1 MTKKTKVGIVGYGII
16 GKRVTDAIVLQNDM
30 ELTGIADIISDYRLR
45 VAVEKNY
52 DIYCSVDDFR
62 PMMERAGYKIK
73 GNLPEFLSNC
83 DIVVD
88 CTPSGVPAK
97 NKIFYELKDIPFIV
111 QGGEKHG
118 LTGLS
123 FSTLGNY
130 TDAIGSKAARVVSCN
145 TTGLTR
151 ALSPIVRDFGI
162 EDVFVA
168 LCRRSADP
176 SRTNRG
182 PINGAVPVLG
192 ISHHGPDVE
201 TVVHA
206 LKGKIHSLAIAVS
219 MTLSHVHMIRVKLED
234 KTTTEEVLESW
245 RKTPRVIVDS
255 GKRGFYDTAQIMEYY
270 RDLGRPRYD
279 RPELFIWEET
289 VHVDKENNL
298 SFIQDVHQES
308 IAIPEN
314 VDCIRAMLKME
325 KNPLKCMEK
334 TDKAMNIY
342 KNKDC
347 YDYKGKNRIQSV
359 VTSETND
366 IASSS

>member
-1 MTKKTKVGIVGYGII
+1 MPKKAKVGVVGYGII
-16 GKRVTDAIVLQNDM
+16 GKRVADAVALQNDM
-30 ELTGIADIISDYRLR
+30 ELVGVADIISDYRLR
-45 VAVEKNY
+45 VAVEKKY

-62 PMMERAGYKIK
+62 PMMEREGYEIK
-73 GNLPEFLSNC
+73 GNFPDFLSEC

-88 CTPSGVPAK
+88 CTPAGVPAK
-97 NKIFYELKDIPFIV
+97 NKIFYEIKGEGGIPYIV
-111 QGGEKHG
+111 QGGENHI

-130 TDAIGSKAARVVSCN
+130 AEAIGAKAARVVSCN

-151 ALSPIVRDFGI
+151 ALSPLVRDFGI
-162 EDVFVA
+162 GDAFVA

-219 MTLSHVHMIRVKLED
+219 MTLSHVHMVRVKLED
-234 KTTTEEVLESW
+234 QVTAEEVIDTW
-245 RKTPRVIVDS
+245 RRTPRVLVDS
-255 GKRGFYDTAQIMEYY
+255 GRRGFYDTAQIVEYF

-289 VHVDKENNL
+289 VHVDGERNL
-298 SFIQDVHQES
+298 SFISDVHMES

-325 KNPLKCMEK
+325 LDPFKCMEK
-334 TDKAMNIY
+334 TDAAMGIKRNSECYNIKERQRKTSKSPEKATAE
-342 KNKDC
+342 
-347 YDYKGKNRIQSV
+347 S
-359 VTSETND
+359 
-366 IASSS
+366 